1 MANNN
6 YQPPNL
12 VVDGIK
18 SVSVHN
24 GLARV
29 LFMRLDAKGEALPV
43 VELNIPLNQMNG
55 ISIALSKVK

>member
-1 MANNN
+1 MVNSDLV
-6 YQPPNL
+6 PLNL

-29 LFMRLDAKGEALPV
+29 LFIRLDAAGQPLPV
-43 VELNIPLNQMNG
+43 VELNIPMNQMSG
-55 ISIALSKVK
+55 ISAALGKVK